1 MLSGLFQRSQS
12 INVGGPI
19 GSKADAVQMSSNPN
33 YNSGYLAKR
42 LGGHLRMA
50 DGTKLTLNSELED
63 KYDPTARITFPT
75 MQHRLA
81 YLTHAT
87 KDYEGEA
94 EECLKSEFKDWL
106 AGMHA
111 DNAEP
116 RAYKNMP
123 GRLRRRDTQGQLLE
137 DWHPTWWG
145 QGQLTHLPGVREYL
159 RKDATFADKNEF
171 DMNMLATFGPQNLE
185 EAWAY
190 FKYWVKR
197 HPVGPEHCLSKTVP
211 RDEPPPTHF
220 LHIPGDVDKA
230 IEKRDGEL
238 TSKKPIASS
247 SSSIAS
253 SSSSIASSSSVV
265 QNTKQALDQL
275 DAQTQAQLNQLQQ
288 QLQQQ
293 QQQLQQ
299 YDQTMAQQKQASA
312 AQLTQIAQYR
322 QAIVDLQSQMGQV
335 KVAYDQQTAQL
346 LDQATAH
353 AALLASFQNAQMI
366 QQAQAPS
373 TAQFAL
379 QLQAPQ
385 APLQLQG
392 PQAPLQLQGPP
403 TALQLQGPQTALQLQ
418 APQNALQ
425 LQAPPTALQLQG
437 QAPPTPKSAL
447 MSFYPSNRPTK
458 KGRGIV
464 QVSYNQP
471 KPMPKYRATTT
482 QVPISTALAAVD
494 NDTELTTHND
504 IEPTTGIAQDQLRH
518 RGGKSGDDDDEDDK
532 LIANPKRNVV
542 PGLEDDNGDD
552 EDLSGIDVHMT
563 TEKDDDFIQ
572 MFDLSSN
579 IDEDLGGLS
588 FGMSSNKRQ
597 KTPDRMN
604 FPLAIP
610 VQVSPINLA
619 NARLIDDQ
627 RVGRL
632 AHRLPDDKPQ
642 LLVSYQKFAKVPV
655 QEKFEL
661 ALRDDDL
668 RRDTYLQSI
677 ALMESKGYLINAK
690 NLAVSIQNE
699 YGFTDKES
707 RELAYTMMLYLYNT
721 RPPDSPDKEDEF
733 LRVWASFIEM
743 EHEGYNN
750 DLRALVN
757 KVDSVNAK
765 QLTKTTRELGNRG
778 TAVSTTVSEEGLIK
792 KIAKIS
798 INTRGRDAAIEEF
811 IELRAQA
818 PDQAGQ
824 MKIQKIL
831 VALASDGRTT
841 SYDELNLQERHLIRI
856 R

>member
-1 MLSGLFQRSQS
+1 MLSGLFKSSQS

-42 LGGHLRMA
+42 LGGQIRMA
-50 DGTKLTLNSELED
+50 DGTKFDINQELED
-63 KYDPTARITFPT
+63 RYDPKARITFPT

-94 EECLKSEFKDWL
+94 EECLKNEFKDWL

-111 DNAEP
+111 DNAQP
-116 RAYKNMP
+116 QPYVNMQ
-123 GRLRRRDTQGQLLE
+123 GRLRRRDTQGQQL
-137 DWHPTWWG
+137 DNWHPTWWG

-159 RKDATFADKNEF
+159 RKDATFADNNEF

-197 HPVGPEHCLSKTVP
+197 HPVGPERCLSKSVP
-211 RDEPPPTHF
+211 REEPPPTHF

-230 IEKRDGEL
+230 IEMREGEV
-238 TSKKPIASS
+238 T
-247 SSSIAS
+247 SIAS
-253 SSSSIASSSSVV
+253 SSSSIASSSSVT
-265 QNTKQALDQL
+265 QAQSGLKNTKQALGQL
-275 DAQTQAQLNQLQQ
+275 DAQTKAKLDRLQQ
-288 QLQQQ
+288 QVQQQ
-293 QQQLQQ
+293 EQQLLQ
-299 YDQTMAQQKQASA
+299 YEGTMAQQTRASA
-312 AQLTQIAQYR
+312 NQLAEIAKYQ
-322 QAIVDLQSQMGQV
+322 QAITSLQSQMVQV
-335 KVAYDQQTAQL
+335 QTDFAQKEAQL

-366 QQAQAPS
+366 QQAPP
-373 TAQFAL
+373 TAQFALQFQAPQAPL

-385 APLQLQG
+385 APLQLQ
-392 PQAPLQLQGPP
+392 APP
-403 TALQLQGPQTALQLQ
+403 TALQLQAPQTALQLQ
-418 APQNALQ
+418 APQ
-425 LQAPPTALQLQG
+425 TTLQLQG
-437 QAPPTPKSAL
+437 QAPPTPKSAT
-447 MSFYPSNRPTK
+447 MSFYASNRPTK
-458 KGRGIV
+458 GKRGTV

-471 KPMPKYRATTT
+471 QPMPKYQVTTT
-482 QVPISTALAAVD
+482 QVPISTAVD
-494 NDTELTTHND
+494 NDIDLTTHND
-504 IEPTTGIAQDQLRH
+504 IEPTTGIAQEQLKH
-518 RGGKSGDDDDEDDK
+518 RGNTADDDDEDDK
-532 LIANPKRNVV
+532 LIPKTNV
-542 PGLEDDNGDD
+542 PGLQDDNGDD
-552 EDLSGIDVHMT
+552 EDLSGIDVVMT

-572 MFDLSSN
+572 LFDLSGN
-579 IDEDLGGLS
+579 IDDDLGGLS

-597 KTPDRMN
+597 KTPDGMN

-610 VQVSPINLA
+610 VQIRPVNLA
-619 NARLIDDQ
+619 NARSINDQ

-632 AHRLPDDKPQ
+632 AHRLPNDMPQ
-642 LLVSYQKFAKVPV
+642 LLASYQKFAMVPV
-655 QEKFEL
+655 QKKFEL

-677 ALMESKGYLINAK
+677 ASMESKGYLTNAK
-690 NLAVSIQNE
+690 NLAVSIKNE
-699 YGFTDKES
+699 YGFSDKES

-721 RPPDSPDKEDEF
+721 RPHDSEDEF

-750 DLRALVN
+750 DLRALVD
-757 KVDSVNAK
+757 KADSVNAS
-765 QLTKTTRELGNRG
+765 QLTKTTKELGNRG

-798 INTRGRDAAIEEF
+798 INTQGRDAAIEYF
-811 IELRAQA
+811 INLRFQA

-831 VALASDGRTT
+831 VALASNGRTT
-841 SYDELNLQERHLIRI
+841 SYDRLNPSERHLIRI